1 MQRRFFDRDELTG
14 ITQFYHYDAS
24 NDTFL
29 IEDVQDIEGIV
40 ENNKR
45 RFNEFTSG
53 KDRWGDEFDERT
65 HVARIP
71 MVVYQELLTSGAY
84 RDRAYMKRW
93 LNDPD
98 NAVFRTRPGRV

>member
-1 MQRRFFDRDELTG
+1 MQRRLFDHDAQSG
-14 ITQFYHYDAS
+14 ITEFFHYDAT

-29 IEDVQDIEGIV
+29 IEAVQDVEPIV
-40 ENNKR
+40 ENNKA
-45 RFNEFTSG
+45 RFKEFSSG
-53 KDRWGDEFDERT
+53 RDRWGDDFDNRT

-71 MVVYQELLTSGAY
+71 MVVYQDLLTTGAY
-84 RDRAYMKRW
+84 RDPVYMKRW